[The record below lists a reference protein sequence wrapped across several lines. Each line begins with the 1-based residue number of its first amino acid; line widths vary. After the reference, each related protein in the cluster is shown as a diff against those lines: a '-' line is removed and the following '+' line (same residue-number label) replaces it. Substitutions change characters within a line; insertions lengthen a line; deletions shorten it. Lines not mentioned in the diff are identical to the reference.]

1 MTIPV
6 AKDASRADLV
16 WGKEVAKLM
25 LVHALREV
33 GDVEVSVTFVGECLE
48 LRVEGFLMVEV
59 VSGKLANIIGLVT
72 YPGKAD
78 FVAKVVEATDTVL
91 GVFVVV
97 VLDETKSMTPSA

>member
-33 GDVEVSVTFVGECLE
+33 GDVEVSVTFIGECLE
-48 LRVEGFLMVEV
+48 LRVEGLLLRNV
-59 VSGKLANIIGLVT
+59 VSGNVRTMVTGWALTLAKLT
-72 YPGKAD
+72 
-78 FVAKVVEATDTVL
+78 
-91 GVFVVV
+91 
-97 VLDETKSMTPSA
+97 S